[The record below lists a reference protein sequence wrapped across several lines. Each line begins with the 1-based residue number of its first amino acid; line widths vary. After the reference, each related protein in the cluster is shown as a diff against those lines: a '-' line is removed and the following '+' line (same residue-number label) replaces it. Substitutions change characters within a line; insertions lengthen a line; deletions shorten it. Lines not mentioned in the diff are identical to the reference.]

1 MINANCLIQASGRVK
16 NLLGRMW
23 RTGSLQQSS
32 QAHCESLDA
41 RVMLAADIAISM
53 VDNVPSFVVPGDKLT
68 LAATVSNQGDEV
80 AKGPVTVRFLAPV
93 NNADDPV
100 DVVATVTKNM
110 NLRPGQTTVI
120 KVKIVVGDDPAP
132 GVYNYGA
139 TVSASESINEST
151 ENDESIIVNGFDL
164 KLIFGTYG
172 DRRNVVLTTAD
183 ADGTIATFSLK
194 GAGYGEFD
202 PALNENDRA
211 GLGIIGSDGNSNF
224 TIATRGGDKQIN
236 LDNDINIAGSL
247 KQFVAKGVNF
257 TGSIA
262 VGGTLGSFTVN
273 DMSDMTML
281 VAGNGA
287 GMKFKAASIINLAL
301 ESATPITQMDFAS
314 WEWLSNPD
322 DSEDSQENA
331 SMLTAPWIG
340 KLNTKGEFSAVT
352 SLSGL
357 GASKATLSQAKI
369 GGIFSGQM
377 SIHGNVGSLTATT
390 MDQGML
396 VASGTVNSVSVTNAV
411 NATFWVRNLV
421 KLDVGTAGII
431 EVGAGAIFDATGLE
445 ALSQGN
451 ASVITWGSGSIGA
464 INVKGTIE
472 FGRFAAGVD
481 PVNTT
486 FLDDDDRNAGSGII
500 SKIDIKGQAGD
511 VLFAASGF
519 PSTVKIGGQKIV
531 TSNDDRFFTLDTPN
545 V

>member
-1 MINANCLIQASGRVK
+1 MMNPNCLVQASGRVK
-16 NLLGRMW
+16 NLLGHILRS
-23 RTGSLQQSS
+23 GSSLPSTQQ
-32 QAHCESLDA
+32 HCESLDA
-41 RVMLAADIAISM
+41 RVMLAADIAIAM

-93 NNADDPV
+93 NNAEDPV
-100 DVVATVTKNM
+100 DVVATVTKNI

-172 DRRNVVLTTAD
+172 DRRNVVLTTMD
-183 ADGTIATFSLK
+183 ADGTTATFALK

-202 PALNENDRA
+202 PAINEDDRA
-211 GLGIIGSDGNSNF
+211 GLGIIGSDIKTNF
-224 TIATRGGDKQIN
+224 AITTRGGDKQIN

-247 KQFVAKGVNF
+247 KQFDARGVNF
-257 TGSIA
+257 TGSMA
-262 VGGTLGSFTVN
+262 VGGTLGSFTAN
-273 DMSDMTML
+273 DMTDMSML

-287 GMKFKAASIINLAL
+287 GMKFKAASITNLAL
-301 ESATPITQMDFAS
+301 ESATPITQIDFTT
-314 WEWLSNPD
+314 WQWLSNPD
-322 DSEDSQENA
+322 NPDESETDTSK
-331 SMLTAPWIG
+331 LTAPWIG
-340 KLNTKGEFSAVT
+340 RLTTKGEFSAIT
-352 SLSGL
+352 SLTGL
-357 GASKATLSQAKI
+357 GASKTTLSQARI

-396 VASGTVNSVSVTNAV
+396 VASGTVNSVNVTNAV

-431 EVGAGAIFDATGLE
+431 EVGAGAMFDATGLE
-445 ALSQGN
+445 ALSEGN

-464 INVKGTIE
+464 INAKGSIE

-486 FLDDDDRNAGSGII
+486 FLDDDDRNAGNGLI
-500 SKIDIKGQAGD
+500 SKIDIKGQADD

-531 TSNDDRFFTLDTPN
+531 TSVDDRFFTLDTPN

>member
-1 MINANCLIQASGRVK
+1 MINANCLIQSAGLVK
-16 NLLGRMW
+16 NLIGRFIRAGRPMEPVA
-23 RTGSLQQSS
+23 S
-32 QAHCESLDA
+32 HCESLDA
-41 RVMLAADIAISM
+41 RLMLAADIAITM
-53 VDNVPSFVVPGDKLT
+53 VDNVPSFVVPGDRLT

-80 AKGPVTVRFLAPV
+80 ARGPVTVRFLAPV

-110 NLRPGQTTVI
+110 NLRPGQTSVI

-151 ENDESIIVNGFDL
+151 ENDESIIQSGFDL
-164 KLIFGTYG
+164 KLMFGTYG
-172 DRRNVVLTTAD
+172 DRRNVVLTTTD
-183 ADGTIATFSLK
+183 ADGTIATFALR

-202 PALNENDRA
+202 PAINEDDRA
-211 GLGIIGSDGNSNF
+211 GLGIIGSDTSTNF
-224 TIATRGGDKQIN
+224 TITTRGGDKLIN

-247 KQFVAKGVNF
+247 RQLDARGVNF

-262 VGGTLGSFTVN
+262 VGGTLGSFTAN
-273 DMSDMTML
+273 EMTDMSML

-287 GMKFKAASIINLAL
+287 GMKFKAGAITNLAL
-301 ESATPITQMDFAS
+301 ESATPITQMDFTS
-314 WEWLSNPD
+314 WQWLSNPD
-322 DSEDSQENA
+322 DPDASESDS
-331 SMLTAPWIG
+331 SSLTAPWIG
-340 KLNTKGEFSAVT
+340 RLTTKGEFSAIT
-352 SLSGL
+352 SLTGL
-357 GASKATLSQAKI
+357 GASKATLAQARI

-396 VASGTVNSVSVTNAV
+396 VASGTVSSVSVTNAI

-445 ALSQGN
+445 ALSEGN

-464 INVKGTIE
+464 INAKGTIE

-486 FLDDDDRNAGSGII
+486 FLDEDDRNAGNGII

-519 PSTVKIGGQKIV
+519 PSTVKIGGQTIV